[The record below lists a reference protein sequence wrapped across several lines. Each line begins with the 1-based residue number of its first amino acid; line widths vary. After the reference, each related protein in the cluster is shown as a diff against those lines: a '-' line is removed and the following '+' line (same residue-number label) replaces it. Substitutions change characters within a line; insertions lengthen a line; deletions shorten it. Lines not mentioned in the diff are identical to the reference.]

1 MRFKFLCYALA
12 ASLASVGLP
21 LPVPAAPHPA
31 SPGMGAGKPPML
43 PTNISFKNDVE
54 PILTRYSCNSGPCH
68 GSQFGKGGFK
78 LSLAGYDP
86 GADWPAITRA
96 ARGRRISASDP
107 AHSLLLTKP
116 ALETPHAG
124 GLRLKRGSA
133 DFHILQNWISS
144 GCPGPNTADPEPL
157 SLSVQP
163 TVSHLPLHAHV
174 KLRVY
179 AQFSDTSVRD
189 VTEHTRISAV
199 NDTLAAVTP
208 EGDATATGYGDGV
221 IMLRYQGLAASAHII
236 SPYPHRQAG
245 KPTAFKPS
253 GFIDRLCLK
262 SWQALNLEPSAP
274 CTDAQF
280 LRRASLD
287 IIGTQPS
294 VDEVLAFEADA
305 SPNKRAALVDKLLQR
320 PEYADYWALK
330 WGDLLRNSRA
340 VAGEKGM
347 WAFRNWLTSCF
358 NANRPYDAFVRDL
371 VTAAGSAY
379 TSPAANYYRLVKGPE
394 ELAETT
400 AQVFLGTRLQ
410 CARCH
415 HHPFEKWSQ
424 TDYYRFAAYFARVGS
439 ADKSTD
445 RAGIKEPYV
454 TLASSGEVIHPKT
467 GLPQVPTPLSESPV
481 KLSLPGTISAEDR
494 RIELAEWL
502 TSPNNHAFARAVVN
516 RYWSYFLGRGLVHPA
531 DDMRVTNPAS
541 NPELLEAL
549 SADFASHK
557 FDLKRLIRTICTSQV
572 YGLSATPTPTNAQ
585 DQVFYSHFLPRR
597 QPAEVL
603 LDSISL
609 ATGVPQRFPGLP
621 AGTRAIQLPDASV
634 ESEFLDAFG
643 RPPRSSACECE
654 RSADPGLIQSLQMLN
669 GDLIGAKV
677 SSREPGSLVATLLS
691 GNRSDAECIAQIYLK
706 TLSRR
711 PNKAEMR
718 TALSALK
725 RRSGITREQGLEDLL
740 WALLNT
746 SEFSSVP

>member
-1 MRFKFLCYALA
+1 MRFKFLCYALV
-12 ASLASVGLP
+12 ASVGLP
-21 LPVPAAPHPA
+21 LPLSAAPHPA
-31 SPGMGAGKPPML
+31 FAGPGAGKPPML

-86 GADWPAITRA
+86 DADWPAITRA
-96 ARGRRISASDP
+96 ARGRRVSASDP

-124 GLRLKRGSA
+124 GLKLKRGSA
-133 DFHILQNWISS
+133 DCQILERWISN
-144 GCPGPNTADPEPL
+144 GCPGPNPADPEPL
-157 SLSVQP
+157 SITVQP
-163 TVSHLPLHAHV
+163 AVSHLPLHAHV

-189 VTEHTRISAV
+189 VTEHTRISAA
-199 NDTLAAVTP
+199 NEALAAVTP
-208 EGDATATGYGDGV
+208 EGEATATGYGDGV

-236 SPYPHRQAG
+236 SPYPHRQGTRPA
-245 KPTAFKPS
+245 TFKPS

-262 SWQALNLEPSAP
+262 SWQALNLEPSVP

-287 IIGTQPS
+287 IIGTLPS
-294 VDEVLAFEADA
+294 VSEVLAFEADN
-305 SPNKRAALVDKLLQR
+305 SPDKRTSLIDELLQR
-320 PEYADYWALK
+320 PEYAEYWALK
-330 WGDLLRNSRA
+330 WGDLLRNSRTT
-340 VAGEKGM
+340 AGEKGM
-347 WAFRNWLTSCF
+347 WAFRNWIASSLNSNMPF
-358 NANRPYDAFVRDL
+358 DGFVREL
-371 VTAAGSAY
+371 ITAKGSAY
-379 TSPAANYYRLVKGPE
+379 TSPAANYYRLIKGPE

-424 TDYYRFAAYFARVGS
+424 TDYYRFAAYFARVSQGQKS
-439 ADKSTD
+439 ADSS
-445 RAGIKEPYV
+445 AEPYV
-454 TLASSGEVIHPKT
+454 TLASAGEVMHPKT
-467 GLPQVPTPLSESPV
+467 GKAQVPAPLSETPYKASE
-481 KLSLPGTISAEDR
+481 SETIGDDR
-494 RIELAEWL
+494 RTALAKWL
-502 TSPNNHAFARAVVN
+502 TAPGNHAFSTAVVN

-531 DDMRVTNPAS
+531 DDVRVTNPAS
-541 NPELLEAL
+541 NPELLNAL
-549 SADFASHK
+549 ATDFASHN

-572 YGLSATPTPTNAQ
+572 YGLSATPTPGSAQ
-585 DQVFYSHFLPRR
+585 DQVFYSHFLARR

-603 LDSISL
+603 LDSISI

-621 AGTRAIQLPDASV
+621 VGTRAIQLPDASV

-669 GDLIGAKV
+669 GDLVGAKV
-677 SSREPGSLVATLLS
+677 SSRAQGSVVAALIS
-691 GNRSDAECIAQIYLK
+691 ANKSDEECVSMLYLQ

-711 PNKAEMR
+711 PSSAEMR
-718 TALSALK
+718 IAIGTLNQRSNSA
-725 RRSGITREQGLEDLL
+725 REQTLEDLL